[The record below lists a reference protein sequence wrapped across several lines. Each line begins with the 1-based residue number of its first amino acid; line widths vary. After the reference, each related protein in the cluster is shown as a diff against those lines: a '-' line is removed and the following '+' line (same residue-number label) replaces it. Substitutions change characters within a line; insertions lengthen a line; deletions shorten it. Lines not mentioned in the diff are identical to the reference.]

1 MLIRIVATLLLFAP
15 LLSAQ
20 TKPLAIVNGQ
30 VIDMRG
36 ERPHRATLII
46 RSGRIERV
54 ASPSAALPADVDT
67 LDAAGAWIIP
77 GLWDM
82 HAHIW
87 SRTLLFPMYVAHG
100 ITGVRDM
107 GSSLPQWL
115 AWRDSVSRGLVD
127 GPHAIVSGV
136 IVDGLSP
143 FNNMYV
149 QVKGADEGR
158 ALVRDL
164 KGRGA
169 DFIKVYDRLSVD
181 AYYGIMAAAKAARI
195 PVAGHIPPAL
205 SAMAASRAGQR
216 SIEHLTSLAAS
227 CSEAGAALSRAAS
240 VSLDSVRDLDF
251 SKDSTLRG
259 RVGAAL
265 GPYYRQAR
273 ELPLGAC
280 DVPRGMP
287 VVARALRTGGT
298 WVSPTLILG
307 LNGLLDDTRVEDSLR
322 ARLPSWA
329 AAMTRVN
336 SPNADSARIRS
347 QEKVLAMM
355 RELKRVG
362 VRMLIGSDAPN
373 PGSVPGIGL
382 HRELELFVKAGY
394 TPYEALRIATRDA
407 AEFAGVLDSIGTI
420 EPGRLADLVV
430 LDANPLTDIRNARRI
445 RAVLL
450 QGRVLIADTLRARLY
465 PTPH

>member
-1 MLIRIVATLLLFAP
+1 MRIAAALLLAA
-15 LLSAQ
+15 SAVTAQ
-20 TKPLAIVNGQ
+20 TKPLAIINGQ
-30 VIDMRG
+30 VIDMRS
-36 ERPHRATLII
+36 EQPYRATII
-46 RSGRIERV
+46 VRAGRIEQVSTTARIPND
-54 ASPSAALPADVDT
+54 ADT
-67 LDAAGAWIIP
+67 LDASGAWIIP

-87 SRTLLFPMYVAHG
+87 SRTLLFPMYIAHG

-107 GSSLPQWL
+107 GSSLPLWL

-143 FNNMYV
+143 FNSMYV
-149 QVKGADEGR
+149 QVKTPDEGR

-164 KGRGA
+164 KARGA

-181 AYYGIMAAAKAARI
+181 AYKSIMTAAKEARI
-195 PVAGHIPPAL
+195 PVAGHIPPGVSAL
-205 SAMAASRAGQR
+205 EASRLGQH

-227 CSEAGAALSRAAS
+227 CSDSGAALGRAAE
-240 VSLDSVRDLDF
+240 VGLDSVRDLDF

-265 GPYYRQAR
+265 GPYYERAR
-273 ELPLGAC
+273 SLPLDAC
-280 DVPRGMP
+280 DVARGMP
-287 VVARALRTGGT
+287 VVARALRAGDT
-298 WVSPTLILG
+298 WITPTLVLG
-307 LNGLLDDTRVEDSLR
+307 LSGLLEDTSVEDSLR
-322 ARLPSWA
+322 ARLPVWA
-329 AAMTRVN
+329 AGMTRV
-336 SPNADSARIRS
+336 SVPNAISTQTRR
-347 QEKVLAMM
+347 QQQMLAMM
-355 RELKRVG
+355 RELKRAG

-382 HRELELFVKAGY
+382 HRELELFVRVGY
-394 TPYEALRIATRDA
+394 TAYEALRIATRDA
-407 AEFAGVLDSIGTI
+407 AEFAGMLDSLGTI

-430 LDANPLTDIRNARRI
+430 LDANPLEDIRNARRI

-450 QGRVLIADTLRARLY
+450 QGRRLR
-465 PTPH
+465 P

>member
-1 MLIRIVATLLLFAP
+1 MLIRLAAALFLWAPTLA
-15 LLSAQ
+15 AQ
-20 TKPLAIVNGQ
+20 TKPLAIINGQ

-36 ERPHRATLII
+36 DRPQRATLII

-54 ASPSAALPADVDT
+54 ASPSAALPGDVDT
-67 LDAAGAWIIP
+67 LDAGGAWIIP

-107 GSSLPQWL
+107 GSSLPLWL

-143 FNNMYV
+143 FNNMHV
-149 QVKGADEGR
+149 QVKGVDEGR

-164 KGRGA
+164 KARGA

-181 AYYGIMAAAKAARI
+181 AYNGIIAAAKEAHI
-195 PVAGHIPPAL
+195 PVAGHIPPAV
-205 SAMAASRAGQR
+205 SAMEASRAGQR

-227 CSEAGAALSRAAS
+227 CSVAGTALARAAS
-240 VSLDSVRDLDF
+240 AKLDSVRDLDF
-251 SKDSTLRG
+251 SKDSTLRA

-265 GPYYRQAR
+265 GPYYEKAR
-273 ELPLGAC
+273 ALPLDMC
-280 DVPRGMP
+280 DVLRGMP
-287 VVARALRTGGT
+287 AVARALRAGNT
-298 WVSPTLILG
+298 WITPTLVLG
-307 LNGLLDDTRVEDSLR
+307 LSDLLDETRAEDSLR

-329 AAMTRVN
+329 AAMTRVDR
-336 SPNADSARIRS
+336 PNAASPPTRR
-347 QEKVLAMM
+347 QEQMLAMM
-355 RELKRVG
+355 RELRRAG

-420 EPGRLADLVV
+420 QPGRLADLVV
-430 LDANPLTDIRNARRI
+430 LDANPLVDIRNARRI
-445 RAVLL
+445 RAVVL
-450 QGRVLIADTLRARLY
+450 QGRVVK
-465 PTPH
+465 P